1 MLRGKRYNAE
11 KQTHGGER
19 IPSSQ
24 NDYLPQRTTDKIA
37 QQFGVSPATIQRD
50 GEYAKWGELA
60 KENLRNH
67 HQPLSNLI
75 NPNPRQP
82 QC

>member
-1 MLRGKRYNAE
+1 MLRGKRYNAVKADQYSHPKE
-11 KQTHGGER
+11 SVYHFDTR
-19 IPSSQ
+19 PT
-24 NDYLPQRTTDKIA
+24 RDKIS

-60 KENLRNH
+60 KENLHNH